1 MPAVVCLTSSLLV
14 DYELASVADVAMDK
28 SEVLARLE
36 QDNPLFHYMDEA
48 AVDRAAPGGYT
59 LGVGEVSFGVGPKV
73 LRWIA
78 DRLTGDMITL
88 ETGAG
93 LTTVL
98 FATLARHHYC
108 CTGSQLETDK
118 IRDYLERIGV
128 SPEKVTFILGS
139 TDDTLPRLEI
149 GKILDFAYVDGCH
162 GYPFPALDWHYIDK
176 HLKIGGLL
184 GMDNVELRP
193 IREHCEFL
201 EENEVYRLAGIV
213 IDGYFVRFY
222 EKQADQEREWVD
234 QRYSRAKRDPCDWRL
249 STRIRRKVSK
259 LLKPYLY

>member
-1 MPAVVCLTSSLLV
+1 
-14 DYELASVADVAMDK
+14 MDK
-28 SEVLARLE
+28 SEVLARLG
-36 QDNPLFHYMDEA
+36 QDNPLFHYMGDNE
-48 AVDRAAPGGYT
+48 VRRATPAGYT

-108 CTGSQLETDK
+108 CTAARREADK
-118 IRDYLERIGV
+118 IRDYLERIEV
-128 SPEKVTFILGS
+128 PPEKVTFILGS

-222 EKQADQEREWVD
+222 EKQADQEREWCD
-234 QRYSRAKRDPCDWRL
+234 QRYSRAKQDPCDWGL
-249 STRIRRKVSK
+249 STRIKRKVSK